1 VESTNDSCETIVVYL
16 VDNIVISQIIRR
28 KMRFRIAVCLT
39 VAFLFLLSVGTLP
52 AESAN
57 RITIVYDAFGKSSS
71 LKKDWGFSAFIEY
84 NGKRILFDTGNN
96 ADTFAQNLK
105 ALGVD
110 LKKLD
115 FVVISHRHGD
125 HTSGLSYLLSV
136 NPTVKIYAPK
146 EGFGVF
152 GAALPGTFYRKDES
166 LPGDMRYYDGHP
178 PEKMTFGTP
187 WPGANFVWVDQLT
200 EVAPGISLISTVS
213 ETPGTLELR
222 ELSLAIKSPKGVV
235 LGVGCSHPGIEKIL
249 EASTAID
256 KHVHLIFGGL
266 HLVTTPDPEI
276 QRLVGA
282 LHDQLKIDWMA
293 PGHCT
298 GEPAFAAFHKAFGDH
313 YLYAGLGSVIDIP

>member
-1 VESTNDSCETIVVYL
+1 MRIRMSVCFAVATI
-16 VDNIVISQIIRR
+16 
-28 KMRFRIAVCLT
+28 FG
-39 VAFLFLLSVGTLP
+39 LSAARLAAQPG
-52 AESAN
+52 N
-57 RITIVYDAFGKSSS
+57 RVTILYDAFGKSSQ

-84 NGKRILFDTGNN
+84 GGKRILFDTGNS
-96 ADTFAQNLK
+96 ADTFGQNVK
-105 ALGVD
+105 ASGID

-115 FVVISHRHGD
+115 FAVISHRHGD
-125 HTSGLSYLLSV
+125 HTSGLSYLLSI

-166 LPGDMRYYDGHP
+166 LPPYMRYYDGHP

-187 WPGANFVWVDQLT
+187 WSGANFVWVDSLT
-200 EVAPGISLISTVS
+200 EVAPGIYLISTVS
-213 ETPGTLELR
+213 QTPGTLELR
-222 ELSLAIKSPKGVV
+222 ELSLAIKSPKGVI

-249 EASTAID
+249 EASMAVD

-276 QRLVGA
+276 TRLSAA
-282 LHDQLKIDWMA
+282 LHDHWKLDRMA

-298 GEPAFAAFHKAFGDH
+298 GEPAFAAFQKAFGDQ
-313 YLYAGLGSVIDIP
+313 YIYAGLGSVIELP